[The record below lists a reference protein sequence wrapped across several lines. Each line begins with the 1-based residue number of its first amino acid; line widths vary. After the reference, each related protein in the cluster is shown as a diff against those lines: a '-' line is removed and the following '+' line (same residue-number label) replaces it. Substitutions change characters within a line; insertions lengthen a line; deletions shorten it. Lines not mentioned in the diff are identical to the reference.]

1 VSPVVRGVL
10 DVVALVA
17 AGAVGGTVALW
28 LVPRGAVAIV
38 EDAGVVSGDGE
49 LGALERRHEDA
60 SRSLAALA
68 RALSAHTSLRARVA
82 GVAESAGEH
91 AQALTRLHEAGVAP
105 RNVRANERWRPPAEL
120 SRDLPRPGPEPAW
133 QALDRAFEALLA
145 TLDDP
150 QASFADH
157 AHAYQ
162 GVADAARAIA
172 DALAGASAVELAA
185 GCAFCAKSRENVSR
199 LIAGPGVSICDECVA
214 LCVEVME
221 EEVGPGWREEADR
234 RLDGEEPQE

>member
-1 VSPVVRGVL
+1 MR
-10 DVVALVA
+10 
-17 AGAVGGTVALW
+17 
-28 LVPRGAVAIV
+28 
-38 EDAGVVSGDGE
+38 GDGE

-105 RNVRANERWRPPAEL
+105 RNVRANERWRPPAGAL
-120 SRDLPRPGPEPAW
+120 ARPAATWAGGAW

-150 QASFADH
+150 QASFAHH
-157 AHAYQ
+157 AHAYAGRGRRGAGDRRRAGRRRRR
-162 GVADAARAIA
+162 GVGGGLRV
-172 DALAGASAVELAA
+172 L
-185 GCAFCAKSRENVSR
+185 REVTREGPR

-221 EEVGPGWREEADR
+221 EEVGPGLA
-234 RLDGEEPQE
+234 